1 MEYWKN
7 GMMGKMR
14 IQNTVDRIQ
23 NMKNGMM
30 EKGLIMSNVKIQSS
44 NECQNPKSKAKHVR
58 DALSFFVIGH

>member
-1 MEYWKN
+1 
-7 GMMGKMR
+7 MR

-30 EKGLIMSNVKIQSS
+30 EKELIMSNVKIQSS